1 MNDTAPPVPGTSG
14 ERDDDRT
21 DDRTDDRA
29 EDRAALDSLVDEW
42 LTLPD
47 VAEALG
53 IAVSKVRGLVD
64 DRTLVGIRRGE
75 RHTLQVPAAFLVTD
89 GDAPHVL
96 PTLRGTVL
104 VLSDVGLDDPAIL
117 RWLFETEPSIG
128 NAPIAELRAGRRAQ
142 VRRVAQ
148 ALL

>member
-1 MNDTAPPVPGTSG
+1 MNDTASPAPVPDGA
-14 ERDDDRT
+14 
-21 DDRTDDRA
+21 TDDRA
-29 EDRAALDSLVDEW
+29 ALESLVDEW

-47 VAEALG
+47 VAEVLG
-53 IAVSKVRGLVD
+53 TPVSKVRGLVAE
-64 DRTLVGIRRGE
+64 RTLVGVKRGE
-75 RHTLQVPAAFLVTD
+75 RNTFQVPAVFLVTD
-89 GDAPHVL
+89 GDVPHVL

-128 NAPIAELRAGRRAQ
+128 NAPIAELRAGRRAE